1 MMILQAKW
9 LKWINIFLPVL
20 SLMILITVLTVCVTP
35 AGVQQGGGEGVRGR
49 PLFSENQKSTLTLEI
64 RP

>member
-20 SLMILITVLTVCVTP
+20 SLMILITVLTVWVTP
-35 AGVQQGGGEGVRGR
+35 AGVQQGEEGGGGG
-49 PLFSENQKSTLTLEI
+49 
-64 RP
+64 

>member
-35 AGVQQGGGEGVRGR
+35 AGVQQGEEGGGG
-49 PLFSENQKSTLTLEI
+49 
-64 RP
+64 